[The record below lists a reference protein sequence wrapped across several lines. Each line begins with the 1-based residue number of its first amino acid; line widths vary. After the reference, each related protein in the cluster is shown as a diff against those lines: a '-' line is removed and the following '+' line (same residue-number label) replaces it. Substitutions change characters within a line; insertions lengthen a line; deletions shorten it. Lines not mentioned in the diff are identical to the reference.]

1 MCSYYD
7 LIELYFICLFL
18 LWLSFSATAAA
29 FMAPLGVA
37 ALTVAAQMSR
47 RWEIMAFCHQ
57 VSGVQSAHKRNA
69 NTLAGYIDLA
79 PGFYVLDF

>member
-1 MCSYYD
+1 
-7 LIELYFICLFL
+7 
-18 LWLSFSATAAA
+18 
-29 FMAPLGVA
+29 MAPLGVA